1 MDFKEYSGKTVE
13 EALTNATVDM
23 GITSD
28 EVVYEVI
35 EKGSAG
41 FLGFN
46 AKPAVIKARKKVESD
61 YESEKNAAEEETS
74 CEEKENT
81 KEMISES
88 REDNTVDKDGITL
101 SDEDCRNHI
110 NKFLGDVFKAM
121 ELEVQI
127 DIKRNEEE
135 NCYDIDL
142 KGNDMGVLIGKRGKT
157 LDSLQYLLNLT
168 INKNSDSFI
177 KVRLDTENYRQRR
190 KETLENLSR
199 NVANKVKRTK
209 KPVILEPM
217 NPMERMI
224 IHSSLQNDRF
234 VSTHS
239 EGEEPYR
246 HVVVTLKK

>member
-1 MDFKEYSGKTVE
+1 MDFKEFSGKSVE
-13 EALTNATVDM
+13 EALTNATVEL
-23 GITSD
+23 GVTSD
-28 EVVYEVI
+28 EVIYEIV

-46 AKPAVIKARKKVESD
+46 QKPAIIKARKKTEED
-61 YESEKNAAEEETS
+61 YKAEKQADAPKTEEVKEYVAEE
-74 CEEKENT
+74 KPAVEN
-81 KEMISES
+81 
-88 REDNTVDKDGITL
+88 REDAITL
-101 SDEDCRNHI
+101 SDDECRAHI

-121 ELEVQI
+121 ELEVTI
-127 DIKRNEEE
+127 NISKNDEEG
-135 NCYDIDL
+135 CYDIDL
-142 KGNDMGVLIGKRGKT
+142 KGEEMGVLIGKRGKT

-168 INKNSDSFI
+168 INKNSDKFI

-246 HVVVTLKK
+246 HVVVTLKR

>member
-1 MDFKEYSGKTVE
+1 MEFKEFSGKTVE
-13 EALTNATVDM
+13 EALTNATVDL
-23 GITSD
+23 GVTSD
-28 EVVYEVI
+28 EVIYEIV

-46 AKPAVIKARKKVESD
+46 QKPAIIKARKKTEED
-61 YESEKNAAEEETS
+61 YAAEKQAEAVQEEIAP
-74 CEEKENT
+74 EKKEIPAQTQENNV
-81 KEMISES
+81 KN
-88 REDNTVDKDGITL
+88 RENEGVSL
-101 SDEDCRNHI
+101 SDEECRAHI

-121 ELEVQI
+121 ELEVTI
-127 DIKRNEEE
+127 DISKNEEE
-135 NCYDIDL
+135 GFYDIDL

-168 INKNSDSFI
+168 INKNSDKFI

-246 HVVVTLKK
+246 HVVVTLKR